1 MTNEYLKLL
10 KQILALL
17 GVKYVETNQVETLDL
32 SDAVLPE
39 FRDSYLTWV
48 ETVEANK
55 PAKTGPVPKK
65 SQVSMLSAS
74 TDIYV
79 LFEFVHA
86 VKKTAEGKR
95 SPVLVPRAAKIVR
108 ENLYVRFLAA
118 LAKDLRAELDA
129 ELRASNLM
137 NSLTVFRS
145 KTSAVKNPPMPAASP
160 GPRHSYTGYVILTP
174 RRTAESIDVALN
186 AFPKS
191 ASILASGLRLGDQ
204 KKKKKTPKSKTLA
217 TTPFRASDWIAVSRT
232 KNNNWPVGLELYAAR
247 ASDNAIVVRFFVE
260 IPNVFQ
266 QYLADVKLRT
276 LLTRLWPKL

>member
-17 GVKYVETNQVETLDL
+17 GVKYVETSQVEALDL

-137 NSLTVFRS
+137 DSLTVFRS
-145 KTSAVKNPPMPAASP
+145 KTSAVTNPPLPAASP
-160 GPRHSYTGYVILTP
+160 WR
-174 RRTAESIDVALN
+174 
-186 AFPKS
+186 
-191 ASILASGLRLGDQ
+191 
-204 KKKKKTPKSKTLA
+204 
-217 TTPFRASDWIAVSRT
+217 SDET
-232 KNNNWPVGLELYAAR
+232 
-247 ASDNAIVVRFFVE
+247 SDRFQNL
-260 IPNVFQ
+260 PSS
-266 QYLADVKLRT
+266 
-276 LLTRLWPKL
+276 